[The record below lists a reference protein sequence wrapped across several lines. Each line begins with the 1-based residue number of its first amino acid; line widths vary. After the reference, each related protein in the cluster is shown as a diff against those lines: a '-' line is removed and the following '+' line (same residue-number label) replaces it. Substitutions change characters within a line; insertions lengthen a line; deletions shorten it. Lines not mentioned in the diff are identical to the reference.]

1 MIVCKFGG
9 TSLANASQ
17 FYKIKKIIEA
27 NKDREVIVVSA
38 PGKDAD
44 HPIKMTDLLYQT
56 YDALQEEKDISQYFD
71 EIIKRF
77 NEIQIECGLEIS
89 EELETFKA
97 HLSKYTTIDELV
109 SLGEKSNAQI
119 LARYLNIPFIDAKD
133 IIKLNEDSSVNEQ
146 ATFNL
151 IKDAYDQVGPCVIPG
166 FYGSN
171 LKGEIKVLGRGGS
184 DITGS
189 LVSAALNSEVYEN
202 WTDVSG
208 VLMADPR
215 IIPYA
220 KSIEKMTYQELRELA
235 FMGASVLHE
244 EAMMPVKKVNIPLN
258 IKNTNE
264 PDHPGTIIL
273 ETLPKDEATEQFIT
287 GVSGVKDFT
296 VLSIHKESIS
306 KSPKLFRDVLEIF
319 EYMHLPI
326 ELLTK
331 GIDSFTITVKTAN
344 LKNNLEKLIQLI
356 EHKIQPERLNIEDE
370 LALITCVGRRMKTQA
385 GVSGKIF
392 SALAQSKINIRT
404 IAQGTD
410 EISILVGVDNKDF
423 EDSLHVLYEQFIG

>member
-17 FYKIKKIIEA
+17 YYKIKKIIES
-27 NKDREVIVVSA
+27 NQDRKVIVVSA
-38 PGKDAD
+38 PGKDAL
-44 HPIKMTDLLYQT
+44 HQTKMTDLLYMT
-56 YDALQEEKDISQYFD
+56 YDALQSDQDYSQSFD

-77 NEIQIECGLEIS
+77 GEIQTECALEVS
-89 EELETFKA
+89 DDLQNFKE
-97 HLSKYTTIDELV
+97 HLSKNTTIDELV
-109 SLGEKSNAQI
+109 SIGEKTNAQI
-119 LARYLNIPFIDAKD
+119 LARYLNIPFVDAKD
-133 IIKLNEDSSVNEQ
+133 IIKLNDDSSINQQ

-151 IKDAYDQVGPCVIPG
+151 IKDTYDQVGPCVIPG

-184 DITGS
+184 DITGA
-189 LVSAALNSEVYEN
+189 LVSAALDSDVYEN

-215 IIPYA
+215 IVHYA
-220 KSIEKMTYQELRELA
+220 KSIEKMTYAELRELA
-235 FMGASVLHE
+235 FMGANVIHE
-244 EAMMPVKKVNIPLN
+244 EAMMPVKRKNIPLN
-258 IKNTNE
+258 IRNTNE

-273 ETLPKDEATEQFIT
+273 ETLPQEEVTQQFIT
-287 GVSGVKDFT
+287 GVSGLKDFT
-296 VLSIHKESIS
+296 VLSIHKEYIS
-306 KSPKLFRDVLEIF
+306 KSPRVFREVLEIF

-331 GIDSFTITVKTAN
+331 GIDSFTITVKSSN

-385 GVSGKIF
+385 GVSAKIF
-392 SALAQSKINIRT
+392 SALGESNINIRS